1 MTERLRILKWSW
13 QKEGCNANY
22 TTTGCKDHLYTSSC
36 VTHYSLT
43 KNESFFPQVPCKGYS
58 TKEEIIVLRYQA
70 SVSKQIA
77 PKIAQESK
85 QGYMIYSKMRV

>member
-1 MTERLRILKWSW
+1 MEPAVQRPREGVSWAKLERHNRKF
-13 QKEGCNANY
+13 
-22 TTTGCKDHLYTSSC
+22 
-36 VTHYSLT
+36 
-43 KNESFFPQVPCKGYS
+43 ESFFPQVPCKGYS

>member
-43 KNESFFPQVPCKGYS
+43 ENLSHSFPRCHAS

-85 QGYMIYSKMRV
+85 QGYMIYSKMRI